1 MKLLEMKIKMIE
13 MKNTLNQINGRLDTE
28 EENMFKPEDI
38 TADTIQNETERK
50 RAAKKKKKNTEDR

>member
-1 MKLLEMKIKMIE
+1 MKLEMKIKMIE

-50 RAAKKKKKNTEDR
+50 GLQKKKYFKDR

>member
-1 MKLLEMKIKMIE
+1 MIE

-50 RAAKKKKKNTEDR
+50 RATKKKILKIGNH